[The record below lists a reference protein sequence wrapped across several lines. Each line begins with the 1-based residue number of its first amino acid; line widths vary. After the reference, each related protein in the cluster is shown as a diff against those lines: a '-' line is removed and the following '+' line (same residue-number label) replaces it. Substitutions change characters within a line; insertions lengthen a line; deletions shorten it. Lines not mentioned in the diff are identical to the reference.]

1 MNAHCALV
9 LQKQFNISDDAR
21 TIGNY
26 AADNVELHQCQYL
39 QEMTA
44 TPDFLVEG
52 NFPTYEDWS
61 KAHPEFSPSMARTF
75 FVVELDKRQSMLSE
89 LRSRSLKA
97 ENKQRE
103 LR

>member
-61 KAHPEFSPSMARTF
+61 KAHPEFRRLWLGHFLSWSWINGRACFPSY
-75 FVVELDKRQSMLSE
+75 DPGH
-89 LRSRSLKA
+89 
-97 ENKQRE
+97 
-103 LR
+103 